1 MKQENPAIAPWYK
14 QPWLWFLLAPLIAV
28 AIYGTT
34 FLYLAITTSDGVVK
48 DDYYKVAR
56 GIETDSSR
64 AELARTLGLDG
75 DLLIDEVTG
84 DVGLTLRGNLPGE
97 LTQLELEIIHPTHK
111 KYDQII
117 QLRRLA
123 GSNRF
128 SGNLQQKL
136 GSAKRY
142 LVLQPADTSWN
153 LRAEV
158 QPPYEPLTVRLQAA
172 H

>member
-1 MKQENPAIAPWYK
+1 MKQDNTVVAPWYR

-28 AIYGTT
+28 AIYGST
-34 FLYLAITTSDGVVK
+34 FIYLAVTTSDGVVK

-56 GIETDSSR
+56 GLEIDSSR
-64 AELARTLGLDG
+64 ADRARALGLDG
-75 DLLIDEVTG
+75 DLLIDDLTG

-97 LTQLELEIIHPTHK
+97 LSQLELEIIHPTHK

-128 SGNLQQKL
+128 SGNLQQQL
-136 GSAKRY
+136 GVAKRY
-142 LVLQPADTSWN
+142 LVLQPADLSWS

-158 QPPYEPLTVRLQAA
+158 LPPYEPLTVRLNASY
-172 H
+172 